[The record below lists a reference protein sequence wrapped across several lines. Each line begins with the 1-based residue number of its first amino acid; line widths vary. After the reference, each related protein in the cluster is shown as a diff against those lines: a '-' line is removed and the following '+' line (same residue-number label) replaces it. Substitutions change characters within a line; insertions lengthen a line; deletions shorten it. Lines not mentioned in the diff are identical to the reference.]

1 MNLPLYSLVT
11 YVIIPRLNTQKCVYR
26 ASTQT
31 ISQLKKIQ
39 NILELD
45 EYNIKLVDLPRTEYF
60 NNYVSKANVVIF
72 VGKPENAEQLI
83 KNLNN
88 NTMFIYYGVGQ
99 NPIIVEKDA
108 DLKLA
113 SKKIVDSI
121 LFNYGQD
128 CAKPNAIIVNNVI
141 SEKLKEEL
149 IKEINLR
156 VNDNKTTIKKLQ
168 TLKEVSTLHVSEVNN
183 IIYGGNIDFRHKTL
197 EPVIISKKLKI
208 EDDTYNEYYAP
219 IFRLMVYDNMLDI
232 KQYFSNAR
240 YKDENMN
247 ISLFGSN
254 EYIEKLPSSIILKN
268 SIVSDIDDGSSEY
281 GGYGKNVSFI
291 NYKGIRINK
300 PLLINRE
307 IEQLYD
313 NNFLDLAL
321 ENNTNNKK
329 RIKNIL
335 YLEIKSEIIRIF
347 NNELLFSFIFG
358 SYAKNSYNQTSDV
371 DIFACIDK
379 INNKKIDIF
388 REWYFKFHYK
398 YGLFP
403 DFIYPGEIVTKER
416 LNEIIKKNKEIEFK
430 LYNSSDVFDSI
441 FYTQILTDQKTN
453 IFGDEK
459 KLLYYEFETKKYIQ
473 EWCVQIYDLLI
484 KNDMIKSER
493 ENMKC
498 LIAMSNNDLLYF
510 SKKLKYE
517 RNDFTVYETL
527 ASKIDDGFFLKSLR
541 RSIN

>member
-168 TLKEVSTLHVSEVNN
+168 TLKEVSTLLVSEVNN